1 MIGRIYCPSRGYEC
15 DTPSTCQQHCPL
27 FKNYPT
33 LTTGNGGNVITKG
46 EPLPA
51 RPKTFQP
58 DYGVT
63 RAQYKTSLTPLGYVL
78 AIGAVLMFVVYVYR
92 NA

>member
-1 MIGRIYCPSRGYEC
+1 MIGRIYCPSRGFEC
-15 DTPSTCQQHCPL
+15 DTPSTCQQHCQL
-27 FKNYPT
+27 FKNYP
-33 LTTGNGGNVITKG
+33 
-46 EPLPA
+46 PLPV

-63 RAQYKTSLTPLGYVL
+63 HAKYKTSLTPLGYVV
-78 AIGAVLMFVVYVYR
+78 AIWAVLMFVFFVYR